1 MTFPSK
7 TTTPYR
13 AISDRESSSIHCH
26 GTLGWTILLACLVLL
41 SSCTDTS
48 DRIVVGSKNF
58 TEQVI
63 LGELLA
69 QYIETQL
76 QVPVE
81 RKLNLVGTFLC
92 HEAVK
97 SGEIDLYVEYT
108 GTAFTGILKRTPVQ
122 EVRLAFQTVQ
132 EEYVRQFDLVW
143 TEPLGFENTF
153 ALMIRGNDARSMNLT
168 TISEAAQQ
176 TPKWRAGFGYEF
188 LERADGFKGLAELYG
203 LSFLEAPR
211 EMDLGLMYRALS
223 EGQVDLIAGNSTE
236 GLVEHLD
243 LVILE
248 DDREYFPPYQAAPVV
263 NRKSLERHQGL
274 REVLARLGNT
284 ISDEEMRNLNYAVDG
299 QHRDLKEVVG
309 SFLATKGL
317 SAP

>member
-1 MTFPSK
+1 MTCPS
-7 TTTPYR
+7 TGTTPGGTV
-13 AISDRESSSIHCH
+13 SDRETAGVHSPGI
-26 GTLGWTILLACLVLL
+26 LRWTILLTCLVLL
-41 SSCTDTS
+41 LSCADNS
-48 DRIVVGSKNF
+48 NRIVVGSKNF

-69 QYIETQL
+69 QHIETQL
-76 QVPVE
+76 QIPVE
-81 RKLNLVGTFLC
+81 RKLNLAGTFLC

-108 GTAFTGILKRTPVQ
+108 GTAFTGILKRKPVQ
-122 EVRLAFQTVQ
+122 DVRLAFESVQ

-168 TISEAAQQ
+168 TISEVAPQ

-236 GLVEHLD
+236 GLVDHLD
-243 LVILE
+243 LFILE
-248 DDREYFPPYQAAPVV
+248 DDKDYFPPYQAAPVV

-274 REVLARLGNT
+274 REALARLGNT
-284 ISDEEMRNLNYAVDG
+284 ISDEEMRTLNYAVDG
-299 QHRDLKEVVG
+299 QRRDLKEVV
-309 SFLATKGL
+309 SAFLAAKGL
-317 SAP
+317 SVP